1 MLAAKHLLSSTHGKL
16 INGIQQKICS
26 KQMQH
31 KQETHHIFTQSLL
44 VLHCFKQ
51 SIYRIFTQSLAHV
64 YTKWLEHLETI
75 CYMFTLSAYY
85 TPAQSFTCSHKSVSK
100 FHIKVSFTCLLLCSV
115 PTHRYMPCP
124 SGSWHLSKLVRLEAV
139 NFKHWVVRYVCY
151 WLTQVCICNL

>member
-64 YTKWLEHLETI
+64 YTKWLAHLETI

-100 FHIKVSFTCLLLCSV
+100 FHIKCPLRAYSYVVYPHFATCLALQEAGTCQ
-115 PTHRYMPCP
+115 
-124 SGSWHLSKLVRLEAV
+124 SW
-139 NFKHWVVRYVCY
+139 
-151 WLTQVCICNL
+151 